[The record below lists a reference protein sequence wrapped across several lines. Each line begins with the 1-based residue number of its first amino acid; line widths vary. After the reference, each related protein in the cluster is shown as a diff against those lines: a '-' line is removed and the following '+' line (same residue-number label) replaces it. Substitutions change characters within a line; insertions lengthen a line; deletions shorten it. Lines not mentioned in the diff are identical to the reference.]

1 MVKLLVKKQLLE
13 IFRGYFYDAKKNKPR
28 SKGAT
33 AALIVMYVVLMVGV
47 IGGMFT
53 SLALGLCQPLCR
65 AGLDWLYFTLFAL
78 AGLFMGVFGSVF
90 NTFSGLYQAKDNDLL
105 LSLPIPVRAI
115 LASRLLGVYLMGL
128 MFSAV
133 ILLPC
138 VVVYW
143 VEGTLSAATAA
154 GGIALVLA
162 VSLLTLLLSCL
173 LGWVV
178 AKIHSRLKR
187 KSLITV
193 LSALVFFAV
202 YYTVSLR
209 ANRLIQELLLH
220 LDEVGTALHSGAYPL
235 YLLGRMAVGDWLA
248 MAVVLAVTLLLCLLM
263 YRVLDRTFISIATA
277 SGGTVKAVYREKVLK
292 SSSAA
297 SALLRRELGRF
308 TSSPNY
314 MLNCGLSSVVLPA
327 LGVLLLVKHGTVL
340 PLLEKVFGDEA
351 SGAVTALLCA
361 ALCLIGSMNDMSA
374 SSVSLEGKNLWL
386 AQSLPVTPW
395 QVLRAKL
402 LVQVLILGYGVPQL
416 VRAIT
421 GMQFNWEPL
430 ILVGF
435 IACGVNSS
443 AYMAEII
450 RSGLQAVDIGQTE
463 AARSLGL
470 NSRQTMRYVIVPQ
483 AFKIIV
489 PALGNEFVTLI
500 KETSIL
506 SMVGIVEVTRRG
518 TLWASQSFQSFPAYI
533 GVAVVYLIM
542 TLTLS
547 RLVSYM
553 ERRMAQSDRG

>member
-202 YYTVSLR
+202 YYTVSFR

-235 YLLGRMAVGDWLA
+235 YLMGRMAVGDWLA

-263 YRVLDRTFISIATA
+263 YRVLDRTFLSIATA
-277 SGGTVKAVYREKVLK
+277 SGGTVKAVYKEKVLK

-327 LGVLLLVKHGTVL
+327 LGVLLLVKYGTVL

-395 QVLRAKL
+395 QVLRAKV
-402 LVQVLILGYGVPQL
+402 LVQVLVTGIPMAVTWVLAVLAVRPTVAGGLLLLVLPLLFVWLMAELGL
-416 VRAIT
+416 VLDLKRPNLVWTNEITVIKQRLTVLLAMLSGWVYACAIAELY
-421 GMQFNWEPL
+421 F
-430 ILVGF
+430 LVGVRWG
-435 IACGVNSS
+435 AAWYLLAWS
-443 AYMAEII
+443 AVTAVLCAGI
-450 RSGLQAVDIGQTE
+450 RGWLRREGCRIF
-463 AARSLGL
+463 AAL
-470 NSRQTMRYVIVPQ
+470 
-483 AFKIIV
+483 
-489 PALGNEFVTLI
+489 
-500 KETSIL
+500 
-506 SMVGIVEVTRRG
+506 
-518 TLWASQSFQSFPAYI
+518 
-533 GVAVVYLIM
+533 
-542 TLTLS
+542 
-547 RLVSYM
+547 
-553 ERRMAQSDRG
+553 